1 MDVPDEF
8 QIVKLSRQTPD
19 ESLQNKLTGLKFE
32 SLDCHPCVIM
42 KVDVGIVVFERCEE
56 TPFAKVAFTVIF
68 DPSVLGKI
76 GLLGPVGPVKP
87 VVPVR
92 PDGP

>member
-1 MDVPDEF
+1 M
-8 QIVKLSRQTPD
+8 KL
-19 ESLQNKLTGLKFE
+19 
-32 SLDCHPCVIM
+32 
-42 KVDVGIVVFERCEE
+42 DVGMVVFERCEE
-56 TPFAKVAFTVIF
+56 TPFAKVALIVIF

-87 VVPVR
+87 VVPVV

>member
-1 MDVPDEF
+1 M
-8 QIVKLSRQTPD
+8 KL
-19 ESLQNKLTGLKFE
+19 
-32 SLDCHPCVIM
+32 
-42 KVDVGIVVFERCEE
+42 DVGMVVFERCEE
-56 TPFAKVAFTVIF
+56 TPFAKVALIVIF

-87 VVPVR
+87 VLPVV